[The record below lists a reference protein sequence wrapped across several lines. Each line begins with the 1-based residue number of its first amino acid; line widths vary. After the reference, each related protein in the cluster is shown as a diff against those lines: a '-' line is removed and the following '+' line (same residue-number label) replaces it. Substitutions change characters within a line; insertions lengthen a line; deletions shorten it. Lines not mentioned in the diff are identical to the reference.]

1 MRRLAAA
8 LAVAVVV
15 AGCGSS
21 AGITD
26 GGTII
31 GRTVTVYS
39 LLPAPGVAGPA
50 RDVRDG
56 EKLALAQ
63 AGGRAGAYSVNYV
76 SLDERS
82 PAGAA
87 AAARQAISDPQV
99 VAVIG
104 SLESAEALVS
114 IPLLNAAGIL
124 QVSPGA
130 GDPGLTVGD
139 DHYPA
144 GYRSFARVV
153 GDDRDQAAALVR
165 AAGDDGP
172 VYLEAEATPA
182 GRRLAAAVRA
192 AGSGVRFT
200 TSARAA
206 RTVIYAG
213 EDVATAMG
221 VLRALAREAPRAR
234 LLVPDAIV
242 RAGLAARVRGA
253 ALARVEVVSAAPA
266 PDASPALRR
275 FAAEFRSR
283 FGREPGPYAA
293 VGYEAMRGVLS
304 AVTRSGADAG
314 RRRTVIDTYFA
325 RGERGSLLGP
335 LRTRRDGSLAAPRYS
350 TWPLRD
356 AAA

>member
-1 MRRLAAA
+1 VRRLAGA

-153 GDDRDQAAALVR
+153 GDDRDQAAALIR
-165 AAGDDGP
+165 AAGDGP

-200 TSARAA
+200 TSARSA

-213 EDVATAMG
+213 QDVATAAG

-234 LLVPDAIV
+234 LLVPDALV
-242 RAGLAARVRGA
+242 RAGLATRARGGAFARVD
-253 ALARVEVVSAAPA
+253 VVSAAPA
-266 PDASPALRR
+266 PDATPALRR
-275 FAAEFRSR
+275 FAAEFRAR

-304 AVTRSGADAG
+304 AVTRAGAGAS

-325 RGERGSLLGP
+325 SGERGSLLGP
-335 LRTRRDGSLAAPRYS
+335 LRTRRDGSIAAPRYS

-356 AAA
+356 ASA